1 MNFIKG
7 MSKKL
12 IFIFASLISF
22 SSLSQNISKIQGK
35 VEQQVK
41 QIEPQLIEWRRKFH
55 QSPELSN
62 RENQTGAFIAEYLKS
77 LGLEVT
83 YPVAKTGVVG
93 LLNSGKPGPVVA
105 LRADMDGLPLTEQNA
120 LPFASKVKTSMGGQE
135 VGVMHACG
143 HDAHMSILMAVA
155 KILSDNKNDLKGA
168 VKFIF
173 QPAEEGVSA
182 AESPAGAELM
192 IKEGVLENPKVAAIF
207 GLHIQ
212 SLMPSGTLN
221 YRPGPLMAAVDG
233 FDIKVKGKGAHGATP
248 WEGVDPV
255 VVASQ
260 IVNGLQTIVSRQTEL
275 TKAAAVITIGSFH
288 SGVRRNIIPDEA
300 NLQGTIRTFDHDMQK
315 KVHEKIKLTA
325 MNIAEASGAQADVSI
340 QIMYP
345 ATVND
350 VALTEKSIASL
361 VKTAGANKVF
371 VTDPATMAED
381 FSFYQQKVPGFFF
394 FLGAYPADM
403 KLERKPTHHTVDFM
417 IDENSFKTGVSALLN
432 LTLDYLA
439 THNK

>member
-1 MNFIKG
+1 MFIKV
-7 MSKKL
+7 MFKKL
-12 IFIFASLISF
+12 IFIFAVASF
-22 SSLSQNISKIQGK
+22 GVRAQNISKIQGK
-35 VEQQVK
+35 VESAVK
-41 QIEPQLIEWRRKFH
+41 EIEPQVIEWRRKFH
-55 QSPELSN
+55 QNPELSN
-62 RENQTGAFIAEYLKS
+62 REAQTGIFIAEYLKS
-77 LGLEVT
+77 LGMAVI

-93 LLNSGKPGPVVA
+93 ILKTNKPGLVVA
-105 LRADMDGLPLTEQNA
+105 LRADMDGLPLIENNS
-120 LPFASKVKTSMGGQE
+120 LPFASKVKTNMGGQE

-143 HDAHMSILMAVA
+143 HDAHMSMLMAVA
-155 KILSDNKNDLKGA
+155 KILSDNKSDLKGTI
-168 VKFIF
+168 KFIF

-192 IKEGVLENPKVAAIF
+192 VKEGVLENPKVNAIF

-221 YRPGPLMAAVDG
+221 YRSGPLMAAVDG
-233 FDIKVKGKGAHGATP
+233 FDIKVKAKGAHGATP
-248 WEGVDPV
+248 WEGIDPV
-255 VVASQ
+255 VVGSQ
-260 IVNGLQTIVSRQTEL
+260 IVNSLQTIVSRQTEL
-275 TKAAAVITIGSFH
+275 TKSPVVVTVGSFH
-288 SGVRRNIIPDEA
+288 AGVRRNIIADEA
-300 NLQGTIRTFDHDMQK
+300 YMQGTIRTFDTDIQR

-325 MNIAEASGAQADVSI
+325 TKIAEASGAEAETSI

-350 VALTEKSIASL
+350 PVLTQQSIASL
-361 VKTAGANKVF
+361 VKTAGKDKVF
-371 VTDPATMAED
+371 ETTLATMAED

-403 KLERKPTHHTVDFM
+403 NLQRKPTHHTVDFM

-439 THNK
+439 AN